1 MPHPVMNS
9 KKLCS
14 RTKSTGH
21 IIPFAAIAASVSVL
35 LPLLFLPVSAD
46 SGIKGSLDTIRNM
59 ITDILKMG
67 SNEEVARVLS
77 SGVTGNLSG
86 TWSMVQSAAGGQ
98 MKVIAQAVLSLYFV
112 VGLIDMALK
121 FDNLTTESF
130 VRPFIGYV
138 AATIFVDKTPQ
149 ILGAVVGIGG
159 SVAGLI
165 SNSAEIIDAASKASE
180 ITNSVRPNVTGF
192 FSGFVVILQLLL
204 PWFFSKIIGLVVRV
218 IAYGVV
224 IEFFVRAVFLPL
236 TYGDLIIHGLHGQG
250 FRYLKQFIAVSLQF
264 GVMLMISF
272 ITGRICAGWANVS
285 TLPELLTGIGKM
297 LVAELACGFLMF
309 RSGQICKEMMG
320 A

>member
-1 MPHPVMNS
+1 MSCLITRRRCSFITRHPATHFISCTIV
-9 KKLCS
+9 LCVF
-14 RTKSTGH
+14 
-21 IIPFAAIAASVSVL
+21 ILAFL
-35 LPLLFLPVSAD
+35 LILPISAD

-59 ITDILKMG
+59 LTDILKMG
-67 SNEEVARVLS
+67 SNE
-77 SGVTGNLSG
+77 GVTRILSEGVSGNLSG
-86 TWSMVQSAAGGQ
+86 TWAAVQNAAGGQ

-130 VRPFIGYV
+130 VRPFIGYI
-138 AATIFVDKTPQ
+138 AATIFVDETPQ
-149 ILGAVVGIGG
+149 ILNAVVGISGT
-159 SVAGLI
+159 VAGLI
-165 SNSAEIIDAASKASE
+165 SDSVEIVDAASRANE
-180 ITNSVRPNVTGF
+180 ITNSIKPNVTGF

-264 GVMLMISF
+264 GVMLMISY
-272 ITGRICAGWANVS
+272 ITGHICAGWANVS
-285 TLPELLTGIGKM
+285 TLPDFLAGSGKM
-297 LVAELACGFLMF
+297 LVSELACGFLMF

>member
-1 MPHPVMNS
+1 MAIPRQHKQLING
-9 KKLCS
+9 
-14 RTKSTGH
+14 STPAGH
-21 IIPFAAIAASVSVL
+21 AIPFIAAVFFASTMFVL
-35 LPLLFLPVSAD
+35 LILPVSAD

-59 ITDILKMG
+59 LTDILKMG
-67 SNEEVARVLS
+67 ANKDVATILS
-77 SGVTGNLSG
+77 GGVTGNLSG
-86 TWSMVQSAAGGQ
+86 TWSTVQNAAGGQ

-138 AATIFVDKTPQ
+138 AATIFVGRTPQ
-149 ILGAVVGIGG
+149 ILSAVVGIGG
-159 SVAGLI
+159 SVANLV
-165 SNSAEIIDAASKASE
+165 SDSASIIDASSKAAE
-180 ITNSVRPNVTGF
+180 ITNSIKPNVTGF

-264 GVMLMISF
+264 GVMLMISY
-272 ITGRICAGWANVS
+272 ITGRICTGWANVS